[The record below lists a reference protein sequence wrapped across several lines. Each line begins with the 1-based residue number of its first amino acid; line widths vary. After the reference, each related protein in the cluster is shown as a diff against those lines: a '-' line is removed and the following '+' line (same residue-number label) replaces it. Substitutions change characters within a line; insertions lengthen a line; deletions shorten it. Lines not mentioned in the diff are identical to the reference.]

1 MGSQTDRS
9 EQLSIVMMD
18 RHLSQPRE
26 LLYCVIQQ
34 SVSFSTQSEL

>member
-9 EQLSIVMMD
+9 EQLSTVMMD